1 MSIEYLEIRNQ
12 NFEIAGIVD
21 VFKSVIWHVEYY
33 GVGDFEI
40 YAPVS
45 PVNLAL
51 LVEDNYITRP
61 NDDDIGVIESVEY
74 TFNANDGRMIVAAG
88 RFAKSILDRRLASNI
103 QGFAGGYYRPYPYIL
118 SGNVVGNCM
127 LLVSNCAI
135 DATLSDRNISQLVL
149 GARYESYKEIVDD
162 NGDPTSIQVLNENL
176 LTWTDEFLKKYG
188 LAAHV
193 KLNANNKLEYTVYEG
208 KNRAV
213 DNTDNNAPVIFSQD
227 FENLVSSD
235 FKANK
240 AIYKNQ
246 IVVGGESA
254 NEYRFYSISEPTET
268 GIERRETFFD
278 ASKTSRK
285 YISGGT
291 ETTMSESDY
300 KKTLAAIG
308 SQKLAELANYYTFD
322 GEINLNSLTFVY
334 KSNYDIGDIVT
345 IQDSDTKIFSNVRIL
360 EITEVQDE
368 NGYTLTGKYES
379 V

>member
-12 NFEIAGIVD
+12 NFEIAGICD
-21 VFKSVIWHVEYY
+21 VFKSLIWHVVYF

-40 YAPVS
+40 YAPVN
-45 PVNLAL
+45 PYNLAL
-51 LVEDNYITRP
+51 LIEDNYVTRP
-61 NDDDIGVIESVEY
+61 NDDNIGIIETVDY
-74 TFNANDGRMIVAAG
+74 TYSAQDGRMIVATG
-88 RFAKSILDRRLASNI
+88 RFAKSILDRRLACDI
-103 QGFAGGYYRPYPYIL
+103 RGFSGGYYQPYPYVL

-127 LLVSNCAI
+127 LLISNCAI
-135 DATLSDRNISQLVL
+135 DSSLTERNISQLVL

-162 NGDPTSIQVLNENL
+162 NGNPTKIQVLNENL

-213 DNTDNNAPVIFSQD
+213 DNTAGNAPVIFSQD
-227 FENLVSSD
+227 YENLISSD

-246 IVVGGESA
+246 IIVGGESD
-254 NEYRFYSISEPTET
+254 NDGRYYFISEPTET
-268 GIERRETFFD
+268 GISRRETYLD
-278 ASKTSRK
+278 ASKTSHK
-285 YISGGT
+285 YISGGI
-291 ETTMSESDY
+291 ETTMSDAEY
-300 KKTLAAIG
+300 KATLAAIG
-308 SQKLAELANYYTFD
+308 SQKLAELANYCTFD

-368 NGYTLTGKYES
+368 NGYQLTGKYES

>member
-21 VFKSVIWHVEYY
+21 VFKSVIWNVVYY

-74 TFNANDGRMIVAAG
+74 IFNANDGRMIVAAG
-88 RFAKSILDRRLASNI
+88 RFAKSILDRRLATDI
-103 QGFAGGYYRPYPYIL
+103 RGFSGGSYYPRPYVL

-135 DATLSDRNISQLVL
+135 DSILTERNISQLVL
-149 GARYESYKEIVDD
+149 GERYQSYKEIIDD
-162 NGDPTSIQVLNENL
+162 NGDPTSIQVFNENL

-193 KLNANNKLEYTVYEG
+193 RLNANNKLEYTVFEG

-213 DNTDNNAPVIFSQD
+213 DNTDGNAPVIFSQD
-227 FENLVSSD
+227 FENLVSSN

-240 AIYKNQ
+240 ATYKNQ
-246 IVVGGESA
+246 IVVGGETSSDG
-254 NEYRFYSISEPTET
+254 RFFTVSEPTET
-268 GIERRETFFD
+268 GINRRETFFD

-291 ETTMSESDY
+291 EQTMTTEQY
-300 KKTLAAIG
+300 KATLFSIG
-308 SQKLAELANYYTFD
+308 SQKLAELANYCTFD

-334 KSNYDIGDIVT
+334 KTDYDIGDIVT